1 MSDPATST
9 SQAMTPVS
17 RIRKQRRSDPFYV
30 WMAATLLLINIVGFA
45 PTFFLKSFFHPE
57 APALPL
63 RTHAHGFL
71 FTSWFVLLLLQS
83 ILIRRDS
90 VRYHRRLGVV
100 GGALAVAMVVS
111 GLVTLYFG
119 VEKFLDAGGSVARAS
134 QFLWGNLTL
143 LSAFVVF
150 VSLAIAYRA
159 RPAAHKRL
167 MLLAA
172 LAMIVQSLGRIGVF
186 PALQLGSSPAL
197 SEAVFGLGGLAA
209 LLVVMVIHDKIVARQ
224 VHPAVAWGAPLLL
237 GGILF
242 IALVVPS
249 TSFGQSLVRA
259 LF

>member
-1 MSDPATST
+1 M
-9 SQAMTPVS
+9 
-17 RIRKQRRSDPFYV
+17 
-30 WMAATLLLINIVGFA
+30 
-45 PTFFLKSFFHPE
+45 
-57 APALPL
+57 
-63 RTHAHGFL
+63 
-71 FTSWFVLLLLQS
+71 
-83 ILIRRDS
+83 
-90 VRYHRRLGVV
+90 
-100 GGALAVAMVVS
+100 VAS
-111 GLVTLYFG
+111 GLVTLYYG
-119 VEKFLDAGGSVARAS
+119 VEKFLDAGGGVARAS

-172 LAMIVQSLGRIGVF
+172 LAMIVQSLGRIGTF
-186 PALQLGSSPAL
+186 PAFQLGSSPEL

-209 LLVVMVIHDKIVARQ
+209 LLAVLVIHDWTVMRR
-224 VHPAVAWGAPLLL
+224 VHRAVAWGAPLLL

-242 IALVVPS
+242 IAFVVSS